1 MKACI
6 LCLVT
11 APKNWSYEH
20 LCRVKSIFM
29 VNRAVLF
36 GHSLLNR
43 TAVAVI
49 PVGVVRLPL
58 PPGPDT
64 GTLLISMPGP
74 RSSFPTT
81 AAPNRQLTRARADD
95 PGRSR
100 QHG

>member
-29 VNRAVLF
+29 VNRAAF
-36 GHSLLNR
+36 SGHSPLNR

-58 PPGPDT
+58 PPGARHRDASHRHARHTIESPHYG
-64 GTLLISMPGP
+64 GT
-74 RSSFPTT
+74 
-81 AAPNRQLTRARADD
+81 
-95 PGRSR
+95 
-100 QHG
+100 